1 MNKPLPLHLPV
12 TEQQA
17 QEAWDFLQ
25 NLKTEPLPPVM
36 DEDTAN
42 AVQTIAEAL
51 LENAIALR
59 TLADLLMVNT
69 IDNSPEL
76 EEECGQEGSC
86 DGSCH
91 SC

>member
-1 MNKPLPLHLPV
+1 MNKPLPV

-69 IDNSPEL
+69 VNMIDNSPEP
-76 EEECGQEGSC
+76 EGECDQEGSC

-91 SC
+91 SG